1 MATVSGFY
9 AIKDEM
15 TATFYVTT
23 TLPPELKTGAQLLN
37 LPGIIGNALVTT
49 VLPFR
54 GSHQTY
60 GAYNGSFDFQADK
73 AQTIQGIVPVSTV
86 TLSSA
91 PFSNAPPV
99 YSMDGT
105 YFVSNYK
112 VYFYATTPFPPGLKK
127 GWLLTNLPGVAPVLQ
142 VRAFQSVPGIWP
154 RPKYPGDPTPVTKY
168 MGTIITSPVPPL
180 APLPTNSPPGG
191 TRVQNQA
198 ILAAPVTTVGFIPQ
212 PLNLAPP
219 QILTLPPLDDD
230 NFPRFPVD
238 LRDLDAEPPGHV
250 MLNDNNLTE
259 KSRLGFSAGG
269 VLALDAIGPQEKLIA
284 DTTDFT
290 QGAWTPSYKQYSLSV
305 VYQQRIPV
313 PGTTFIRRTEPG
325 VAVVELRPTELG
337 DLFSNMHLQVTLPAL
352 SAGSAYTNQIGRAL
366 IEKVEF
372 IVNETVIETIYD
384 DWLVIRDQTF
394 LDYDEQ
400 VGMLNLVNG
409 GQANQNLTPSTPLNL
424 LIPLEFFFCRRHSH
438 ENKARERLRR
448 PYFPVCAMWA
458 QKIYIRFTF
467 RPQTWFTNAPG
478 TIDLINPYIVL
489 ESVRLTDAERLY
501 YRNQPLRYIV
511 PTIKKEST
519 AEYNQGA
526 VTATLTANFPVQLL
540 AWFIRNKNYEGTQN
554 SNLYDVRYLYGYAS
568 QYITAAVPLSFPT
581 GQAQYI
587 DSIETVKITMNNVD
601 ILDTFANG
609 TYCSFIQPMEH
620 GLSVPQKNIYLYSF
634 GLNVTEYNQG
644 GYIDFSKLNSQTSNL
659 TLKFLPE
666 LAATITQ
673 YALYLFYYGYSVLEF
688 QGGFARMAYL

>member
-1 MATVSGFY
+1 MAATVSGFY
-9 AIKDEM
+9 TIKDPT
-15 TATFYVTT
+15 TATFYVTSA
-23 TLPPELKTGAQLLN
+23 LPPELKKGVTILN
-37 LPGIIGNALVTT
+37 LPGIIGNTLVTD
-49 VLPFR
+49 VEALQGVYP
-54 GSHQTY
+54 GY
-60 GAYNGSFDFQADK
+60 GAFNGSFDFQADK
-73 AQTIQGIVPVSTV
+73 AQTIQGVVPVSVATIS
-86 TLSSA
+86 TQTFTNS
-91 PFSNAPPV
+91 PPQYTTTGV
-99 YSMDGT
+99 

-112 VYFYATTPFPPGLKK
+112 VYFYSAIPFPPDLAKK
-127 GWLLTNLPGVAPVLQ
+127 WVLSGLPGIAATLEVLQ
-142 VRAFQSVPGIWP
+142 FQTTAGQIG
-154 RPKYPGDPTPVTKY
+154 PKRLGDPTPYIKY
-168 MGTIITSPVPPL
+168 AGTLVL
-180 APLPTNSPPGG
+180 APIPRTMPLPPTPPTG
-191 TRVQNQA
+191 VLVMNQGS
-198 ILAAPVTTVGFIPQ
+198 LSAPIVTTGFVAA

-219 QILTLPPLDDD
+219 QILTVPPIDDD
-230 NFPRFPVD
+230 NFERFPVD
-238 LRDLDAEPPGHV
+238 IRPLGVAVGGHQV
-250 MLNDNNLTE
+250 VEDRNFTE

-269 VLALDAIGPQEKLIA
+269 VLSLDALGPQEQLIA
-284 DTTDFT
+284 TTTDFKDGEWDPT
-290 QGAWTPSYKQYSLSV
+290 YKQHSLSV
-305 VYQQRIPV
+305 VYQQRIPL

-352 SAGSAYTNQIGRAL
+352 SSGNAYTNQIGRAL

-372 IVNETVIETIYD
+372 IVNDTIIETIYD

-400 VGMLNLVNG
+400 VGMFNLVNG
-409 GQANQNLTPSTPLNL
+409 GQANQNLSPTAPLNL

-467 RPQTWFTNAPG
+467 RPQAWFTNFPNA
-478 TIDLINPYIVL
+478 IDIINPYIVL
-489 ESVRLTDAERLY
+489 ESIRLTDAERLY
-501 YRNQPLRYIV
+501 YRNRPLRYIV
-511 PTIKKEST
+511 PIVKKEST
-519 AEYNQGA
+519 AEYNQGT

-540 AWFIRNKNYEGTQN
+540 AWFIRNKNYESIQN
-554 SNLYDVRYLYGYAS
+554 TNFYDVRYLYGYAS
-568 QYITAAVPLSFPT
+568 QYITAAVPLTFPT
-581 GQAQYI
+581 GNAQYI
-587 DSIETVKITMNNVD
+587 DSIDTVKITMNNVD

-609 TYCSFIQPMEH
+609 TYCSFKQPMEH

-673 YALYLFYYGYSVLEF
+673 YSLYLFYYGYSILEF
-688 QGGFARMAYL
+688 QGGFARLASL

>member
-9 AIKDEM
+9 AIKDDM

-37 LPGIIGNALVTT
+37 LPGIIGNALVTAVT
-49 VLPFR
+49 PFQ
-54 GSHQTY
+54 GSHPTY

-73 AQTIQGIVPVSTV
+73 AQTIQGIVPVSTA

-91 PFSNAPPV
+91 PFSNSPPQ
-99 YSMDGT
+99 YGMDGA
-105 YFVSNYK
+105 YFVSNYQ
-112 VYFYATTPFPPGLKK
+112 VYFYATTPFPQGLAK
-127 GWLLTNLPGVAPVLQ
+127 GWLLTGLPGVSPPLQ
-142 VRAFQSVPGIWP
+142 VRKFQSVPGTFGP
-154 RPKYPGDPTPVTKY
+154 TYPGDPTPATKY
-168 MGTIITSPVPPL
+168 LGTIIASAVPPL
-180 APLPTNSPPGG
+180 APLPMNSPKGG

-198 ILAAPVTTVGFIPQ
+198 VLAAPVTVTGFVPQ

-238 LRDLDAEPPGHV
+238 LRDLDAAPPGHV
-250 MLNDNNLTE
+250 LVNDTNLTE

-269 VLALDAIGPQEKLIA
+269 VLALDAMGPQEQVIA
-284 DTTDFT
+284 GQTNFT
-290 QGAWTPSYKQYSLSV
+290 EGEWNPSYKQYSLSV
-305 VYQQRIPV
+305 VYQQRVPV

-352 SAGSAYTNQIGRAL
+352 STGNAYTNQIGRAL

-384 DWLVIRDQTF
+384 DWLVIKDQTF

-400 VGMLNLVNG
+400 VGMFNMING
-409 GQANQNLTPSTPLNL
+409 GQANQNLTPTTPLNL

-467 RPQTWFTNAPG
+467 RPQTWFTNFPG
-478 TIDLINPYIVL
+478 TVDLINPYIVL

-554 SNLYDVRYLYGYAS
+554 SNFYDVRYLYGYAS

-609 TYCSFIQPMEH
+609 TYCSFKQPMEH

-673 YALYLFYYGYSVLEF
+673 YSLYLFYYGYSVLEF